1 MLSLPQE
8 GEEKGFKCQGDTCP
22 TCFGG
27 LDVLQDELDAAVQHL
42 DGAVLCDQVFGH
54 CRGASTGQ
62 GGEGVGPHLLP
73 PPPPLTKPLQ
83 PPLPVEFSP
92 LPVAVIRATWS
103 TPMRS
108 ASSVARV

>member
-1 MLSLPQE
+1 MRMLSLPQE
-8 GEEKGFKCQGDTCP
+8 GEETCFRDQGDNYP
-22 TCFGG
+22 TCLRG

-42 DGAVLCDQVFGH
+42 DSAVLCDEVFSHWGGGQAEVEKVCGH
-54 CRGASTGQ
+54 TF
-62 GGEGVGPHLLP
+62 
-73 PPPPLTKPLQ
+73 PPLLREPLQ